1 MDTAKCFHI
10 TVNADTERF
19 REILTDALEKITGEC
34 FSIGEAVNE
43 DEFSD
48 EYDPHTVAEAMCWK
62 CGKRWIAA
70 FPSATLLKELE
81 CPGCGEVGHAFL
93 TGQDVAQDD

>member
-1 MDTAKCFHI
+1 MNNAKCFNI
-10 TVNADTERF
+10 TIDVDEKRF
-19 REILTDALEKITGEC
+19 SEIMAEATAKICGEC
-34 FSIGEAVNE
+34 FSFGEPVNE
-43 DEFSD
+43 EEYSD

-70 FPSATLLKELE
+70 FPSETLLKELE

-93 TGQDVAQDD
+93 TGQDVVQDD